1 MMLSIEEIKEL
12 IVWSK
17 SQKLKKM
24 HLAGIEFEFSDYAF
38 LEQLAESDVKDQESS
53 SRSTKTMAESGNPEQ
68 QSAEDDELLFWSS
81 NP

>member
-1 MMLSIEEIKEL
+1 MLAGEEIKGL